1 MMVACWVVPWGC
13 QKVDSLAG
21 LKADSRV
28 DMTVGLRAELRA
40 ARTAAY

>member
-1 MMVACWVVPWGC
+1 MVDYWVALSGC

-28 DMTVGLRAELRA
+28 DMTVGLRAGQMA